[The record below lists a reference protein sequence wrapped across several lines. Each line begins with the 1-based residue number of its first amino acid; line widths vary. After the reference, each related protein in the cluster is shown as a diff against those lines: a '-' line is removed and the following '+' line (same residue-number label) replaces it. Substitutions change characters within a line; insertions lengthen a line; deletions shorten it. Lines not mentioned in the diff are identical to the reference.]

1 MKNHGAGF
9 LLGKIFPNGEI
20 KFLGLIA
27 PVEKR
32 IKRNGIY
39 DIPKGKINPG
49 ETILDCAKREC
60 KEESGIFIDDNQ
72 IIGHPYVDNGLWIY
86 SAIISQEPCIS
97 PNPTT
102 GIIEHEGYKWLTK
115 DEILMFSL
123 DYLRNLISN
132 SLKHF

>member
-9 LLGKIFPNGEI
+9 LLGKIFPDGEI

-32 IKRNGIY
+32 IKKNGVY

-60 KEESGIFIDDNQ
+60 EEESGIAIDDSQ
-72 IIGHPYVDNGLWIY
+72 IIGYPYVDNGLWVY
-86 SAIISQEPCIS
+86 SAITNQEPCIS
-97 PNPTT
+97 PNPIT
-102 GIIEHEGYKWLTK
+102 GIVEHEGYKWLSRE
-115 DEILMFSL
+115 EILKHSL
-123 DYLRNLISN
+123 DYLRGLISN
-132 SLKHF
+132 SIKHF